1 MTSTPRPLATQ
12 VFDAALSHGAT
23 LLQARILAGRLS
35 DQQAPSVGAALKPS
49 LAALAPPLRLK
60 GMACAVERLVGAI
73 QGGERIGLITDYDVD
88 GITSHWVLLHALR
101 DHFKVPAERISSW
114 IGHRIHDGYGISQT
128 LVDRLLASP
137 EPPAVV
143 VTADCGSSDEP
154 RIAQLAA
161 AGIDVI
167 VGDHH
172 AIPADGVPA
181 SALAVINP
189 TQSDCDYPDA
199 SIAGVMVSWLIM
211 SGLRQGLIDSGYLA
225 ASAPKLVDALDAVAL
240 GTVAD
245 CVDLGGS
252 AINRAVVRAGLSQ
265 INRLERPVWQAFAEL
280 IGPDNCPID
289 AETLAF
295 QMGPRINARGRIDDP
310 MQALYLMLAGDRD
323 EAHRHLD
330 QLSKDNESR
339 KTLERTM
346 VDACMPK
353 AIRQRETGRFSV
365 VVSDDKGH
373 PGVQGIVASRL
384 TERTGLPSVVL
395 APAQLPAH
403 YVGSMRSVPGVNA
416 KQALQACSQWLT
428 RFGGHHGAAGLTL
441 PIVHLTEFAMALD
454 AAVREQV
461 QEQPRPV
468 RWHDGDCDPADL
480 SNELIAELDALQ
492 PYGRGFESPVF
503 VGQFHIDALRPVGK
517 DPVHLS
523 LNVRCGQQSFR
534 TVWFRALKR
543 AGEQPPVEQGGSY
556 KLMWRP
562 VREKFRGDVRLVPR
576 IEGLAD

>member
-1 MTSTPRPLATQ
+1 MQCAPRALSEA
-12 VFDAALSHGAT
+12 VFDQALNSGAT

-35 DQQAPSVGAALKPS
+35 DHQADQVAGALNPS
-49 LAALAPPLRLK
+49 LKHLASPMRLR
-60 GMACAVERLVGAI
+60 GMDIAIARLVRAI
-73 QGGERIGLITDYDVD
+73 QQGESIGLITDYDVD

-101 DHFKVPAERISSW
+101 HHFGVPSERLSSW

-128 LVDRLLASP
+128 LVDRLLSSP
-137 EPPAVV
+137 TRPSVV
-143 VTADCGSSDEP
+143 VTADCGTSDEA

-172 AIPADGVPA
+172 AIPAEGVPA

-189 TQSDCDYPDA
+189 TQPDCDYPDP

-211 SGLRQGLIDSGYLA
+211 SGLRQGLIDAGQLA
-225 ASAPKLVDALDAVAL
+225 ADAPKLVDALDAVAL

-252 AINRAVVRAGLSQ
+252 AINRAVVRAGLGQ
-265 INRLERPVWQAFAEL
+265 INRLQRPVWQAFAEL
-280 IGPDNCPID
+280 MGADNLPIS

-310 MQALYLMLAGDRD
+310 MQALYLMLSGAKD
-323 EAHRHLD
+323 EAIRHLN
-330 QLSKDNESR
+330 QLSQDNESR
-339 KTLERTM
+339 KALERTM

-353 AIRQRETGRFSV
+353 AVRQRETGRFCV
-365 VVSDDKGH
+365 VVSDEGGH
-373 PGVQGIVASRL
+373 PGVQGIVASRI

-395 APAQLPAH
+395 APAQAPA
-403 YVGSMRSVPGVNA
+403 YFVGSMRSVPGVNA
-416 KQALQACSQWLT
+416 KQALQACSQWLS

-441 PIVHLTEFAMALD
+441 PKAHLTEFAMALD
-454 AAVREQV
+454 TAVRQQV
-461 QEQPRPV
+461 SDQPQPL
-468 RWHDGDCDPADL
+468 RWHDGDLDPADL
-480 SNELIAELDALQ
+480 SAPLIEQIDGLQ
-492 PYGRGFESPVF
+492 PYGRGFEAPSF
-503 VGQFHIDALRPVGK
+503 VGVFKIDSLRAVGK

-523 LNVRCGQQSFR
+523 LQVSCGDRQFR

-543 AGEQPPVEQGGSY
+543 AGEAAPVAVGQSVR
-556 KLMWRP
+556 LVWRP
-562 VREKFRGDVRLVPR
+562 VSETFRGETRLVPR
-576 IEGLAD
+576 IEGLA